1 MTPRILG
8 AFAPVPTP
16 VDRAGGLDPDALTAH
31 LNWLARSGLD
41 GALILGT
48 NGEFPSFTLA
58 ERRRVAEAAAAA
70 GSGLRLLLGIGSCSV
85 EESKEL
91 AVLAASL
98 DYEAVLCPPP
108 FYFRAAPSDGIAE
121 FFRQVLDASALPV
134 LLYHIPQVTGVA
146 IDDGLLERLRGHH
159 RLAGVKDSS
168 GAPGELDRLIGLFSD
183 GSYLVGSD
191 RLVTRC
197 LSSGGS
203 GSISA
208 AANVAPRLVKA
219 VSLDSDR
226 QPELDAVRALLEEY
240 GLGAAAKAVLRH
252 LGFGEYGSRAP
263 MVALADDAATELVD
277 RLDHLVGEEL
287 RG

>member
-1 MTPRILG
+1 MKTRICG

-16 VDRAGGLDPDALTAH
+16 VDRAGGFDANALTAH
-31 LNWLARSGLD
+31 LEWLARGGLD

-48 NGEFPSFTLA
+48 NGEFPSFSLD
-58 ERRRVAEAAAAA
+58 ERKRVAQVAATS

-85 EESKEL
+85 EDSKEL
-91 AVLAASL
+91 AMLAESL
-98 DYEAVLCPPP
+98 GYEAVLCPPP
-108 FYFRAAPSDGIAE
+108 FYFRAAPVDGIAA
-121 FFRQVLDASALPV
+121 FFRQVLDVSMVPV

-146 IDDGLLERLRGHH
+146 IGDDLLDRLRGHD

-168 GAPGELDRLIGLFSD
+168 GSVDELDRLVGFFSD

-197 LSSGGS
+197 REAGGS

-219 VSLDSDR
+219 VSLDSER
-226 QPELDAVRALLEEY
+226 QPELNAVRVLLEEY
-240 GLGAAAKAVLRH
+240 GLGAAAKAILRH
-252 LGFGEYGSRAP
+252 LGLGFYGSRPP
-263 MVALADDAATELVD
+263 MVGLSDEVAARLVD
-277 RLDHLVGEEL
+277 RFGRLAGGEL
-287 RG
+287 RA

>member
-1 MTPRILG
+1 MKTRICG

-16 VDRAGGLDPDALTAH
+16 VDRAGGFDVNALTAH
-31 LNWLARSGLD
+31 LEWLAQGGLD

-48 NGEFPSFTLA
+48 NGEFPSFSLA
-58 ERRRVAEAAAAA
+58 ERKRVAEVAASS
-70 GSGLRLLLGIGSCSV
+70 GSGLRLLLGVGSCSV

-91 AVLAASL
+91 ATLAGSL
-98 DYEAVLCPPP
+98 GYEAVLCPPP
-108 FYFRAAPSDGIAE
+108 FYFRAAPVGGIAD
-121 FFRQVLDASALPV
+121 FFGQVLDASEVPV

-146 IDDGLLERLRGHH
+146 IGDDLLDRLGDHE

-168 GAPGELDRLIGLFSD
+168 GSVDELDRLIGFFAL

-208 AANVAPRLVKA
+208 AANVAPRLVQA
-219 VSLDSDR
+219 VSRKPAR

-252 LGFGEYGSRAP
+252 LGLGDYGSRPP
-263 MVALADDAATELVD
+263 MVGLSDKVADELVE
-277 RLDHLVGEEL
+277 RLSPLIGDEL

>member
-1 MTPRILG
+1 MKTRICG

-16 VDRAGGLDPDALTAH
+16 VDRAGGLDVNALAAH
-31 LNWLARSGLD
+31 LKWLARAGLD

-48 NGEFPSFTLA
+48 NGEFPSFSLA
-58 ERRRVAEAAAAA
+58 ERKRVAEVTGSS

-91 AVLAASL
+91 ATLAGPL
-98 DYEAVLCPPP
+98 GYEAVLCPPP
-108 FYFRAAPSDGIAE
+108 FYFRTAPVGGIAD
-121 FFRQVLDASALPV
+121 FFRQVLDASELPV

-146 IDDGLLERLRGHH
+146 IGDDLLGRLRGHD

-168 GAPGELDRLIGLFSD
+168 GSVDELDRLVGFFAN

-219 VSLDSDR
+219 VSREPEL
-226 QPELDAVRALLEEY
+226 QPVLDAVRALLEEY

-252 LGFGEYGSRAP
+252 LGLGDYGSRPP
-263 MVALADDAATELVD
+263 MVGLSNDAAAELVE
-277 RLDHLVGEEL
+277 RLSPLIGEEF
-287 RG
+287 RV